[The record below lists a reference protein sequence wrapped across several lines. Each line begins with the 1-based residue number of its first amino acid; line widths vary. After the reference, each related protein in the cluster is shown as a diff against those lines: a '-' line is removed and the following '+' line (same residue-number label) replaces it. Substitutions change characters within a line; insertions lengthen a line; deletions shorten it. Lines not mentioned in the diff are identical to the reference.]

1 MITAASNVPM
11 RRHFR
16 AGLAFILLGLV
27 TTVTVAWLLA
37 VLQDVQQGRESSGN
51 AFVDEVQWS
60 VTRYDRAGAIQ
71 IRSIRIK
78 GANWSPQQAAGAPD
92 TPTLGDQTSAWASQ
106 TPDGGT
112 EWLILSYAKAVVP
125 KELEVYESCAPG
137 ALFKVT
143 AFDEGDHET
152 EAWSGTDP
160 SAATYNGG
168 ATPVSK
174 VPLSIKFATRKIKIY
189 LASDLVRGWNEIDA
203 VGLVAENGA
212 RQWARSVQ
220 ASSTYASS
228 LGSSATG
235 GDPQVL
241 VPSWTQLRQPPASM
255 LAGDASRED
264 RLVDARGW
272 PMVALMSQVDTLA
285 TGSAASIPTTPPVST
300 YSVGSLRSTGAFA
313 VATPSPARVPVPIPF
328 LPVWSGLVGDTVFYG
343 VIWLVAWSALTV
355 PRRFVREVARFRR
368 GACIECG
375 YDLGYDFL
383 NGCPEC
389 GWRRDRLSPPRMSTS
404 PAPPP
409 RRTPAQDAMSA
420 R

>member
-1 MITAASNVPM
+1 M
-11 RRHFR
+11 RRYFR
-16 AGLAFILLGLV
+16 LGLTFLLLGLV

-37 VLQDVQQGRESSGN
+37 VLEDVQQGRESSGN

-71 IRSIRIK
+71 ISSIRIK
-78 GANWSPQQAAGAPD
+78 GANWSPQQAAGRPD
-92 TPTLGDQTSAWASQ
+92 TPSLGDQTSAWASQ

-125 KELEVYESCAPG
+125 KELDVYESYSPG

-143 AFDEGDHET
+143 AFDESDHET
-152 EAWSGTDP
+152 EAWSGNDP
-160 SAATYNGG
+160 SAGTYNGG
-168 ATPVSK
+168 ATPISRI
-174 VPLSIKFATRKIKIY
+174 PLSVKFATRKIKIY
-189 LASDLVRGWNEIDA
+189 LASDKLPGWNEIDA
-203 VGLVAENGA
+203 VGLVAENGD

-228 LGSSATG
+228 LGSNGGG

-241 VPSWTQLRQPPASM
+241 VPSWTRLRQPSEP
-255 LAGDASRED
+255 LLNGDASRED

-272 PMVALMSQVDTLA
+272 PMVALMSQVDRLA
-285 TGSAASIPTTPPVST
+285 SGSGASIQTGPLLST
-300 YSVGSLRSTGAFA
+300 YTTSSLRSTGAFA

-328 LPVWSGLVGDTVFYG
+328 HPVWSGLAGDTVFFG

-375 YDLGYDFL
+375 YDLGYDFI

-389 GWRRDRLSPPRMSTS
+389 GWRRDRITPPRTPTF

-409 RRTPAQDAMSA
+409 RRTPAQDVTSVH
-420 R
+420 